1 MISHAGEEA
10 KHKTGCMVKQGRQS
24 PILWQKVRFMFL
36 WLCMSHH
43 VPVTM
48 FWDSALCSW
57 PLNI

>member
-1 MISHAGEEA
+1 MIFHAGEKA
-10 KHKTGCMVKQGRQS
+10 KHKTGCMVKQSRQS

-48 FWDSALCSW
+48 FWDTALCSW
-57 PLNI
+57 TLNI